1 MRDSSP
7 QYELKCHCQCVCT
20 SGSCTDMV
28 GDSLGFHRPCE
39 SGELPGT
46 AKLHH
51 QLKVFQMPETLRLQ
65 EPDPTYPT
73 DLPSFLQSR

>member
-7 QYELKCHCQCVCT
+7 QYELKCHGQCVCT

-46 AKLHH
+46 AKL
-51 QLKVFQMPETLRLQ
+51 
-65 EPDPTYPT
+65 
-73 DLPSFLQSR
+73 PSPAQGISNA